1 MYRGYGIGLD
11 SFKIFITWQSV
22 VKSAII
28 FGVDMCPSVH
38 IDNKNKDKNTNV
50 LILCK
55 G

>member
-1 MYRGYGIGLD
+1 MYRGYGIGHD

-28 FGVDMCPSVH
+28 SGVDMCPSVH
-38 IDNKNKDKNTNV
+38 IDNKNKDKNKNI
-50 LILCK
+50 LIVCK